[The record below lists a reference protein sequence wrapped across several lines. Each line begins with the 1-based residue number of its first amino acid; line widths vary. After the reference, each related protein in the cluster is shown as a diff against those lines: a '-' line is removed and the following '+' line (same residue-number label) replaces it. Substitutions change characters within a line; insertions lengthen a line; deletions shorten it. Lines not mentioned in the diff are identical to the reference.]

1 MTHHSPEPQV
11 KEGNTAHPRVLPS
24 QTEPA
29 ARGFVRFLGG
39 PPGSHAYIGQ
49 QPWWTHLRVI
59 LALSAFFLSFGW
71 MQKANCV
78 RTGTSPDGPFVD
90 WSGQPQYTSA
100 CYSDIVV
107 LYNGR
112 GLNEGIFPYAYS
124 WQADGVTR
132 YLEYPVI
139 TGLFQY
145 LMAMLTRI
153 VSSVWSALGLPPAA
167 DAALN
172 LGVTAVFLGACWMA
186 ACAIIAMLAGNRKWD
201 TLLMALSP
209 LVIVH
214 AFTNYDVLSILFAV
228 AAIAAW
234 AHCKPTGAGV
244 LAGLGIAAKLWP
256 IFLVG
261 AIILLCLRAR
271 QWAAMAKLIAGTV
284 LTWIAV
290 NLPIYLLY
298 PQAWGE
304 FFRLNSTRG
313 WEGSTIY
320 AVIAHATGRSSWE
333 GTTPSKAV
341 VGAEQFNMIA
351 LMLLLAALVALTV
364 VVLTARQAPRLGQIT
379 FLVVLAF
386 MITNKVWSP
395 QYSLW
400 LVPLLV
406 LALPRW
412 RLVLSWAAVEA
423 VYWYLRMWTFL
434 PHKLAAPDWLVDS
447 FTLIRLGLLV
457 AMAVIVVRQIYGY
470 SPDPVR
476 AAHGGK
482 DPLSG
487 VARMS
492 SGRIKE

>member
-1 MTHHSPEPQV
+1 
-11 KEGNTAHPRVLPS
+11 
-24 QTEPA
+24 
-29 ARGFVRFLGG
+29 
-39 PPGSHAYIGQ
+39 
-49 QPWWTHLRVI
+49 
-59 LALSAFFLSFGW
+59 
-71 MQKANCV
+71 
-78 RTGTSPDGPFVD
+78 
-90 WSGQPQYTSA
+90 
-100 CYSDIVV
+100 
-107 LYNGR
+107 
-112 GLNEGIFPYAYS
+112 
-124 WQADGVTR
+124 
-132 YLEYPVI
+132 
-139 TGLFQY
+139 
-145 LMAMLTRI
+145 
-153 VSSVWSALGLPPAA
+153 
-167 DAALN
+167 
-172 LGVTAVFLGACWMA
+172 
-186 ACAIIAMLAGNRKWD
+186 MLAGNRTWD

-333 GTTPSKAV
+333 GATPSKEV
-341 VGAEQFNMIA
+341 VGAEQFNMIT

>member
-1 MTHHSPEPQV
+1 M
-11 KEGNTAHPRVLPS
+11 
-24 QTEPA
+24 
-29 ARGFVRFLGG
+29 
-39 PPGSHAYIGQ
+39 
-49 QPWWTHLRVI
+49 
-59 LALSAFFLSFGW
+59 
-71 MQKANCV
+71 
-78 RTGTSPDGPFVD
+78 
-90 WSGQPQYTSA
+90 
-100 CYSDIVV
+100 
-107 LYNGR
+107 
-112 GLNEGIFPYAYS
+112 
-124 WQADGVTR
+124 
-132 YLEYPVI
+132 
-139 TGLFQY
+139 
-145 LMAMLTRI
+145 
-153 VSSVWSALGLPPAA
+153 
-167 DAALN
+167 
-172 LGVTAVFLGACWMA
+172 
-186 ACAIIAMLAGNRKWD
+186 
-201 TLLMALSP
+201 
-209 LVIVH
+209 
-214 AFTNYDVLSILFAV
+214 
-228 AAIAAW
+228 
-234 AHCKPTGAGV
+234 
-244 LAGLGIAAKLWP
+244 
-256 IFLVG
+256 
-261 AIILLCLRAR
+261 
-271 QWAAMAKLIAGTV
+271 
-284 LTWIAV
+284 
-290 NLPIYLLY
+290 
-298 PQAWGE
+298 
-304 FFRLNSTRG
+304 
-313 WEGSTIY
+313 
-320 AVIAHATGRSSWE
+320 IAHATGRSSWE

-341 VGAEQFNMIA
+341 VGAEQFNMIT

>member
-1 MTHHSPEPQV
+1 MTHHSPEPQA
-11 KEGNTAHPRVLPS
+11 KEGNTTHPRVLPS

-49 QPWWTHLRVI
+49 QSWWTPLRVL
-59 LALSAFFLSFGW
+59 LALSALFLSFGW

-78 RTGTSPDGPFVD
+78 RTGISPAGPFVD

-112 GLNEGIFPYAYS
+112 GLHEGVFPYAYS

-132 YLEYPVI
+132 YLEYPVL

-145 LMAMLTRI
+145 LMAMLTRM
-153 VSSVWSALGLPPAA
+153 VSAVWSALGLPPAA

-172 LGVTAVFLGACWMA
+172 FGVTAVFLGACWMA
-186 ACAIIAMLAGNRKWD
+186 ACAIIAMLAGNRTWD

-234 AHCKPTGAGV
+234 AHSRPTWAGV

-271 QWAAMAKLIAGTV
+271 QWAAMGKLIASTA

-304 FFRLNSTRG
+304 FFRLNSSRG

-320 AVIAHATGRSSWE
+320 AVIAHATGRRSWE

-341 VGAEQFNMIA
+341 VGAEQFNMIT
-351 LMLLLAALVALTV
+351 LMMLLAALVALAV
-364 VVLTARQAPRLGQIT
+364 VVFTARQVPRLGQIM
-379 FLVVLAF
+379 FLEVLAF

-395 QYSLW
+395 QYSIW

-412 RLVLSWAAVEA
+412 RLVFSWAAVEA

-434 PHKLAAPDWLVDS
+434 PHSLAAPDWLVDS

-457 AMAVIVVRQIYGY
+457 AMAVIVVRQIYGLT
-470 SPDPVR
+470 PDPVR